1 MNKCTMLRILFL
13 ISLAFGPALPAQP
26 ARPPYT
32 KADFENSMKELS
44 NWGRWGTT
52 DELGAL
58 NLITPEKRLSAAKLV
73 REGIPISLSHDAE
86 KEIAADNPRPFVHQM
101 LSTSATPGA
110 QSHSDSFTV
119 AHHGLAHTHLDAL
132 CHFFYD
138 GKMYN
143 GFAREEVTAKGAG
156 KLSVYAARNGI
167 FTRAV
172 LMDIP
177 RLKGLPY
184 LEPGTPIY
192 PEDLD
197 AWEKMAGLRV
207 QPGRRSDPHGALG
220 APCGKRAVVRKLRR
234 AARHV
239 RTLAQESRRRRAGQ
253 RCRSGCVAVR
263 GRGRQ
268 PAHPPAGARRDG
280 DANPGQLRFGG
291 TKPRRA
297 GAEAMGLPDHHV
309 AARRSRRD
317 RFGAQSDCG
326 FLKRSA
332 GRWSQDLVS
341 PTL

>member
-207 QPGRRSDPHGALG
+207 QPGD
-220 APCGKRAVVRKLRR
+220 VVLIRTGRWARR
-234 AARHV
+234 AEKGPWSGSFAGLHATSARWLKSRDVAVLGSDAAQDVLPSGVEGVNQPIHLLV
-239 RTLAQESRRRRAGQ
+239 LVAMGMPILDNCDLEELSRAAQERKRWDFLITTSPL
-253 RCRSGCVAVR
+253 AV
-263 GRGRQ
+263 
-268 PAHPPAGARRDG
+268 PGATG
-280 DANPGQLRFGG
+280 SALNPIAVF
-291 TKPRRA
+291 
-297 GAEAMGLPDHHV
+297 
-309 AARRSRRD
+309 
-317 RFGAQSDCG
+317 
-326 FLKRSA
+326 
-332 GRWSQDLVS
+332 
-341 PTL
+341 